1 MKRGSDCKVYAT
13 LGSQKRK
20 IQKINGS
27 CGRHELIWCSKQKD
41 NISQVQ
47 KNL

>member
-1 MKRGSDCKVYAT
+1 MKRGSYCKVYAT

-27 CGRHELIWCSKQKD
+27 CGRREIIWCSKQKD
-41 NISQVQ
+41 NISQ
-47 KNL
+47 L